1 VGIMLESW
9 PTILVLGFLFALVLA
24 NLLIFLFAC
33 YEYLT
38 SSRKEPWLWST
49 QVLPSRAGDARA
61 SVILLHGFGGS
72 PYDLRGLAELLAARG
87 FRAVVPALPGQT
99 STSFAYR
106 RGQVSPAVYSD
117 WLLNLIKEE
126 AALSGGPPMLVGFS
140 MGGALAAIAAADYP
154 VGKLVLISPYFQL
167 AVGGKWVS
175 ASPRWLRWII
185 PVVPK
190 LAKGQIS
197 DPEGYRAYATGTYLV
212 SLEAFL
218 QLTELA
224 EIAKRKAQGLALPM
238 LVVAPRGDTVASFSI
253 TESLFQGRDQ
263 VQMIACDRG
272 NHIVAFDF
280 ERERVMK
287 EIVAFLAAETT
298 PQDGH

>member
-1 VGIMLESW
+1 MLLQGWLTVLAVG
-9 PTILVLGFLFALVLA
+9 VLLLLALA
-24 NLLIFLFAC
+24 NLAIFLFAC

-38 SSRKEPWLWST
+38 SSRKEPWLRSS
-49 QVLPSRAGDARA
+49 QVLPSQAGKARS

-72 PYDLRGLAELLAARG
+72 PYDLRSLAELLAARG
-87 FRAVVPALPGQT
+87 FRAVVPAVPGQT
-99 STSFAYR
+99 STSFAYA
-106 RGQVSPAVYSD
+106 RGQISPAAYSD
-117 WLLNLIKEE
+117 WLLGLIKEE
-126 AALSGGPPMLVGFS
+126 AALSGGPPLLVGFS

-154 VGKLVLISPYFQL
+154 VGKLVLMSPYFQL
-167 AVGGKWVS
+167 AVGGKWVT
-175 ASPRWLRWII
+175 ASPRWLRWIM

-197 DPEGYRAYATGTYLV
+197 DPDGYRAYATGTYLV

-218 QLTELA
+218 QLTELT
-224 EIAKRKAQGLALPM
+224 EIAKRKAKSLALPM
-238 LVVAPRGDTVASFSI
+238 LVVAPRGDTVASFKV

-280 ERERVMK
+280 ERERVLRD
-287 EIVAFLAAETT
+287 IVAFLAA
-298 PQDGH
+298 PDDN